1 MPRQRPPNLRDAL
14 KSMHDLHFLSFLA
27 SWTTPMG
34 FVAGAMQKKTS
45 YKEVAPR
52 QTPLHCNYTE
62 NHHRMA
68 QHLWQLSSPNQG
80 TCGDCQVRSVIIL
93 LAHLSQRLRAA
104 SGTNLHAQFGHVR
117 QTKGTNQ
124 LVPSSQLK
132 QRRKQY
138 WPLELFWWKSQV
150 IAQGWSWLLFLAKFY
165 SECKIK
171 QLILKAV
178 KWLPLQNTALRGKKV
193 CNFRRAMHEMVC

>member
-34 FVAGAMQKKTS
+34 FVAGAVQKKVS

-80 TCGDCQVRSVIIL
+80 MCGDCQVRSVIIL
-93 LAHLSQRLRAA
+93 TAHLSTETQ
-104 SGTNLHAQFGHVR
+104 
-117 QTKGTNQ
+117 
-124 LVPSSQLK
+124 SSQWHK
-132 QRRKQY
+132 PECTV
-138 WPLELFWWKSQV
+138 WPCQTDQGHQSTCPILPSKTEKKTVPTLGIVLMKEPGYSTGLELT
-150 IAQGWSWLLFLAKFY
+150 
-165 SECKIK
+165 
-171 QLILKAV
+171 LIS
-178 KWLPLQNTALRGKKV
+178 
-193 CNFRRAMHEMVC
+193 C